1 LLDLQKIDFSN
12 KSALVIDASSL
23 VRSSTMAMLA
33 TLGFGRI
40 KGSTTSERALEL
52 VKQGEYDLVL
62 VGHAITQRHS
72 GIQILEE
79 ARHSGLIKPSACWG
93 FMTSDNSPEVVLH
106 ATQSEPDFV
115 IAKPFSIGDLLKRL
129 QSGLIRKQAV
139 KPINQALDNGNLSRA
154 LEFCDFVLDK
164 DLSMLSVKQMK
175 ADLLLQ
181 TQDYQQAL
189 LLLEEIAVVAPSN
202 KIDIKICEALIASGR
217 REQALSRLDKLIA
230 QAPLLI
236 SAYDLKA
243 QVFEEAGQ
251 YSQSM
256 DVLNSAVNITS
267 MSIPRNLKLAKLALF
282 TKQLDLAENSYKRSI
297 ALHEGSC
304 YKTPEP
310 YLGLANVK
318 RVEIKLNRSLS
329 PEIEQKIDVLLK
341 DAQSNFPDNPEL
353 KVQIAL
359 FKEQL
364 QQDLNNPSAAR
375 EYHALA
381 EKIISDQGLRV
392 DINTLMESALG
403 LISKPKSA
411 AVVAAPAESKKSAE
425 PEKSSKVNLQGIKQY
440 LNNNRAK
447 ALKYF
452 TMAFELNRQNSA
464 ALLNLAQMYLES
476 LHLDVQG
483 QEKSRRM
490 AKRYLSLIENV
501 AKNDVQQLRYTL
513 LKEYLLTDPQ
523 NIPKGCLGMLLR

>member
-1 LLDLQKIDFSN
+1 MALQKIDFSN

-33 TLGFGRI
+33 TLGFGRV

-62 VGHAITQRHS
+62 VGHAITERHS

-79 ARHSGLIKPSACWG
+79 ARHRNLIKPSACWG
-93 FMTSDNSPEVVLH
+93 FMTSDNSPEIILH

-115 IAKPFSIGDLLKRL
+115 IGKPFSIGDLLKRL
-129 QSGLIRKQAV
+129 QSGLNRKQAV
-139 KPINQALDNGNLSRA
+139 KPINQALDIGNLSKA

-164 DLSMLSVKQMK
+164 NLSMLSVKQMK

-181 TQDYQQAL
+181 TKDYQQAL
-189 LLLEEIAVVAPSN
+189 LVLEEISAVAPN
-202 KIDIKICEALIASGR
+202 NRVEIKICEALIASGQG
-217 REQALSRLDKLIA
+217 EEALSRLDKLITD
-230 QAPLLI
+230 APLLI
-236 SAYDLKA
+236 KAYDLKA
-243 QVFEEAGQ
+243 QMFEKAGQ

-256 DVLNSAVNITS
+256 DVLSTAVNITS

-282 TKQLDLAENSYKRSI
+282 NEQLDLAESSYKRSI

-304 YKTPEP
+304 YRTPEP

-318 RVEIKLNRSLS
+318 RVEIKLDRSLS
-329 PEIEQKIDVLLK
+329 AEIEQKIDALLR

-364 QQDLNNPSAAR
+364 QHDLNNPSGAR

-381 EKIISDQGLRV
+381 EKIISDQGLVV
-392 DINTLMESALG
+392 DINALMESALG
-403 LISKPKSA
+403 LMPSSQSKVVIAAAGASEKS
-411 AVVAAPAESKKSAE
+411 PE

-452 TMAFELNRQNSA
+452 TMAFELNRHNSA

-476 LHLDVQG
+476 LHLGLQS

-490 AKRYLSLIENV
+490 AKRYLTLIENV
-501 AKNDVQQLRYTL
+501 TKNEVQQQRYSL
-513 LKEYLLTDPQ
+513 LKEYLVMDLQ
-523 NIPKGCLGMLLR
+523 SIPKGCLGMLLR

>member
-1 LLDLQKIDFSN
+1 MALQKSDFSN

-33 TLGFGRI
+33 TLGFGRV
-40 KGSTTSERALEL
+40 KGSTTSDRALEL

-62 VGHAITQRHS
+62 VGHAITERHS

-79 ARHSGLIKPSACWG
+79 ARHRGLIKPSACWG
-93 FMTSDNSPEVVLH
+93 FMSSDNSPEVILH
-106 ATQSEPDFV
+106 ATASEPDFV
-115 IAKPFSIGDLLKRL
+115 IGKPFSIGDLLKRL
-129 QSGLIRKQAV
+129 QSGLNRKQAV
-139 KPINQALDNGNLSRA
+139 KPINQALDAGNLSRA

-164 DLSMLSVKQMK
+164 DLSMISVKQMK

-189 LLLEEIAVVAPSN
+189 LLLEEIAAVAPNN
-202 KIDIKICEALIASGR
+202 KVEIKICEALIACGQ
-217 REQALSRLDKLIA
+217 REQALGRLDKLIA
-230 QAPLLI
+230 DSPLLI
-236 SAYDLKA
+236 RAYDLKA
-243 QVFEEAGQ
+243 QAFEEAGQ

-256 DVLNSAVNITS
+256 NVLSTAVNITS

-282 TKQLDLAENSYKRSI
+282 TKQLDLAESSYKRSI

-318 RVEIKLNRSLS
+318 RIEIKLDRSLS
-329 PEIEQKIDVLLK
+329 AEIEQKIDVLLK

-364 QQDLNNPSAAR
+364 QLDLNNPSGAR

-381 EKIISDQGLRV
+381 EKIITDQGLRV
-392 DINTLMESALG
+392 DINNLMESALG
-403 LISKPKSA
+403 LMPKFQSEAIIAAPVQSKP
-411 AVVAAPAESKKSAE
+411 SAE

-464 ALLNLAQMYLES
+464 ALLNLAQMYLEA
-476 LHLDVQG
+476 LHFDQQG

-490 AKRYLSLIENV
+490 AKRYLTLIENV
-501 AKNDVQQLRYTL
+501 TKNDVQQQRYSL
-513 LKEYLLTDPQ
+513 LKEYLLTDLQ
-523 NIPKGCLGMLLR
+523 GIPKGCLGMLLR

>member
-1 LLDLQKIDFSN
+1 MQKIDFTT

-33 TLGFGRI
+33 TLGFQRI

-62 VGHAITQRHS
+62 IGHAITERHS

-79 ARHSGLIKPSACWG
+79 ARHRDLIKPSACWG
-93 FMTSDNSPEVVLH
+93 FMTSDNSPEVILH

-139 KPINQALDNGNLSRA
+139 KPINQALDTGNLSRA
-154 LEFCDFVLDK
+154 LEFCDFVLDQN
-164 DLSMLSVKQMK
+164 LSMLSVKQMK

-181 TQDYQQAL
+181 TKEFAQAL
-189 LLLEEIAVVAPSN
+189 VLLQEIAAVAPSN
-202 KIDIKICEALIASGR
+202 KIEIKICEALVAIGKQD
-217 REQALSRLDKLIA
+217 QALIRLDKLIA
-230 QAPLLI
+230 EAPLLI
-236 SAYDLKA
+236 RAYDLKA
-243 QVFEEAGQ
+243 QIFEEAGQ

-256 DVLNSAVNITS
+256 NILSTAVNITS

-282 TKQLDLAENSYKRSI
+282 TEQLELAENSYKRSI

-318 RVEIKLNRSLS
+318 RVEIKLDRSLTAQ
-329 PEIEQKIDVLLK
+329 IEQKIDTLLR
-341 DAQSNFPDNPEL
+341 DAQTNFPENPEL

-359 FKEQL
+359 FKGQL
-364 QQDLNNPSAAR
+364 QQDLNNPSGAR
-375 EYHALA
+375 EYRALA
-381 EKIISDQGLRV
+381 EKIHHDQSLRV

-403 LISKPKSA
+403 LIPQRKNA
-411 AVVAAPAESKKSAE
+411 AAIVAPAESTQRAE

-447 ALKYF
+447 AVKYF

-464 ALLNLAQMYLES
+464 ALLNLSQMYLES
-476 LHLDVQG
+476 LHLDSDG
-483 QEKSRRM
+483 QDKARRM
-490 AKRYLSLIENV
+490 AKRYLALIENV
-501 AKNDVQQLRYTL
+501 TKTDAQQQRHSL
-513 LKEYLLTDPQ
+513 LKQYLSADLQ
-523 NIPKGCLGMLLR
+523 NMPTGSLGMLLR